1 MTEAEIIQGLKAQD
15 EKVFSA
21 FVDGWQ
27 TMVYNTCLGIV
38 QNEDE
43 ADDITQEVFI
53 KIFESISSFREEA
66 GLKTWV
72 YRVAVNQSLDH
83 LRKLKPGFFSAGMAE
98 DLQSFE
104 HPGILLDRKENSR
117 LLFAALKKIP
127 PKQMAAFILQKMEGL
142 SQAEIAEALNT
153 TVSATESLLSR
164 AKKNLIAL
172 LEKQIKP

>member
-1 MTEAEIIQGLKAQD
+1 
-15 EKVFSA
+15 
-21 FVDGWQ
+21 
-27 TMVYNTCLGIV
+27 MVYNTCLGIV